1 MGQPNEWRQRGSSPF
16 WVKPFARLFS
26 CFLAGATRFGVLS
39 QSCWTAGSTLLLHAG
54 LLGVF
59 QLRGLAQSA
68 DQGADH
74 VFGAVSSGSAQAGSL
89 GLSTALAPSN
99 SISMLGY
106 VLTILVLLAAG
117 LALLFRGSLPMAF
130 AAGSKAQRKLHIE
143 ETKSVGNRQY
153 LLVAE
158 YEGRR
163 FLLGVCPG
171 RIDYLSGL
179 DSDPAPPAG
188 SFQEL
193 LQPSAVGRPETP
205 IS

>member
-1 MGQPNEWRQRGSSPF
+1 M
-16 WVKPFARLFS
+16 AR
-26 CFLAGATRFGVLS
+26 ATRFGLLS
-39 QSCWTAGSTLLLHAG
+39 QSCWTAGLRLLLQG
-54 LLGVF
+54 VLLGAF
-59 QLRGLAQSA
+59 QFRGMAQSA
-68 DQGADH
+68 DR
-74 VFGAVSSGSAQAGSL
+74 VFGAVTTGSVQSGSL
-89 GLSTALAPSN
+89 GVGATLASSN

-117 LALLFRGSLPMAF
+117 LAVLFRGSLPMVF
-130 AAGSKAQRKLHIE
+130 AAGSKGVRKLHIE

-179 DSDPAPPAG
+179 DSDTAPPAG

-193 LQPSAVGRPETP
+193 LQPTTGGKPETP

>member
-1 MGQPNEWRQRGSSPF
+1 M
-16 WVKPFARLFS
+16 
-26 CFLAGATRFGVLS
+26 AGATRFGVLS
-39 QSCWTAGSTLLLHAG
+39 QSCWTAGLTLLLQVA
-54 LLGVF
+54 LLGAF
-59 QLRGLAQSA
+59 QFRGIAQSA
-68 DQGADH
+68 DQSGEH
-74 VFGAVSSGSAQAGSL
+74 VFGAVAAGSAQAGSL
-89 GLSTALAPSN
+89 GVGFALTPSN

-106 VLTILVLLAAG
+106 VVTILVLLAAG

-130 AAGSKAQRKLHIE
+130 AAGSKGQRKLHIE

-193 LQPSAVGRPETP
+193 LQPNIGDKPETP

>member
-1 MGQPNEWRQRGSSPF
+1 M
-16 WVKPFARLFS
+16 
-26 CFLAGATRFGVLS
+26 AGATRFGVLS
-39 QSCWTAGSTLLLHAG
+39 QSCWTAGLSLLLQG
-54 LLGVF
+54 VLLGAF
-59 QLRGLAQSA
+59 QLRGMAQGE
-68 DQGADH
+68 DQGAGH
-74 VFGAVSSGSAQAGSL
+74 VFGATAAGSVQAGSL
-89 GLSTALAPSN
+89 GVGVALAPAN
-99 SISMLGY
+99 SISMVGY
-106 VLTILVLLAAG
+106 VVTIVVLLAAG
-117 LALLFRGSLPMAF
+117 LALLFRGNLPMAF
-130 AAGSKAQRKLHIE
+130 AAGSKGQRKLHIE

-193 LQPSAVGRPETP
+193 LQPTTGSRPETP